1 MSNAKDY
8 FLEFPPGSD
17 VFNEGDI
24 GEEMYIVESGQVD
37 LVDAEGDP
45 IASIGP
51 GEFFGEAA
59 LDGKPHMMNARTSVK
74 VRVLRIERE
83 AFGDVAKQ
91 NPEIA
96 VRILKQVVAR
106 LSKKPAATKEKSP
119 KRPEPPKAVEAPKAV
134 EPAKRAEPPKPV
146 EAPKPAPPPK
156 PVESPA
162 PVAPVLAQ
170 RTLALR
176 AAGSNQ
182 EIALDAAR
190 NDFLVGRPDPASGI
204 TPEIDLSP
212 FNADGTLSRKHAR
225 LSREGSLY
233 FLQEEPGVANGTF
246 LNGERVPANTKLPI
260 KPGDKLRFGLI
271 EVDVISV

>member
-1 MSNAKDY
+1 MSNANDY

-17 VFNEGDI
+17 VFNEGDV

-37 LVDAEGDP
+37 LVDADGDP

-59 LDGKPHMMNARTSVK
+59 LDGKPHTMNARTSVK
-74 VRVLRIERE
+74 VRVLRIERA
-83 AFGDVAKQ
+83 AFGDVVKQ

-106 LSKKPAATKEKSP
+106 LSKKPAVAKEKAP
-119 KRPEPPKAVEAPKAV
+119 KRPEQPKAVEAPKGV
-134 EPAKRAEPPKPV
+134 EPAKRAEPAKPA
-146 EAPKPAPPPK
+146 EAPKPVPPPK
-156 PVESPA
+156 PVASP
-162 PVAPVLAQ
+162 APVLAQ

-176 AAGSNQ
+176 AAGGNQ
-182 EIALDAAR
+182 EIVLDAAR

-225 LSREGSLY
+225 LLREGSLY

-246 LNGERVPANTKLPI
+246 LNGERVPASTKLPI

>member
-17 VFNEGDI
+17 VFNAGDV

-37 LVDAEGDP
+37 LVDVDGDP
-45 IASIGP
+45 IASVGP

-59 LDGKPHMMNARTSVK
+59 LDGKPHTMNARTSVK
-74 VRVLRIERE
+74 VRVLRIERA
-83 AFGDVAKQ
+83 AFGDVVKQ

-106 LSKKPAATKEKSP
+106 LSKKPAAVKEKAP
-119 KRPEPPKAVEAPKAV
+119 KKPEPPKAIEVQKPP
-134 EPAKRAEPPKPV
+134 EPAKRAEPARPADVPKPAPAPKPV
-146 EAPKPAPPPK
+146 EAPAPA
-156 PVESPA
+156 A
-162 PVAPVLAQ
+162 PVFAQ

-176 AAGSNQ
+176 AAGSHQ

-190 NDFLVGRPDPASGI
+190 NVFLVGRPDPASGI

-225 LSREGSLY
+225 VSREGSLY

-271 EVDVISV
+271 EVDVVSV